1 MDSKNIKRVILVD
14 TVALSEVAFDIIVNF
29 ERMLNRRI
37 PDVDIKKW
45 LYAAACDGKFAVSSD
60 EVYAVFLKEKSA
72 GAFRNLDFKDIAV
85 GQKADF
91 AYEGLNFRVDF
102 AEYEGC
108 AGHAFMDTLENLL
121 GNQPELED
129 IVCVPGGDIC
139 QYAARVLSEQRR
151 LRSTV
156 LAMDALRGG
165 GFGQEYLSCSISYAL
180 GVTDSEIESNGTPV
194 EDEM

>member
-1 MDSKNIKRVILVD
+1 M
-14 TVALSEVAFDIIVNF
+14 
-29 ERMLNRRI
+29 
-37 PDVDIKKW
+37 
-45 LYAAACDGKFAVSSD
+45 
-60 EVYAVFLKEKSA
+60 
-72 GAFRNLDFKDIAV
+72 
-85 GQKADF
+85 
-91 AYEGLNFRVDF
+91 DF
-102 AEYEGC
+102 AEYEGS
-108 AGHAFMDTLENLL
+108 ADHAFMDTLENLL

-151 LRSTV
+151 LRATV
-156 LAMDALRGG
+156 LAMDSLRGG